1 MKTGFTA
8 DARHDNG
15 QVTLNA
21 IVFRGTPHVTATKT
35 LARTDYPD
43 LLTRICVTPGEAAT
57 YQPLTQN
64 GGTAR
69 GIA

>member
-1 MKTGFTA
+1 MSHIQQA
-8 DARHDNG
+8 YDNR

-21 IVFRGTPHVTATKT
+21 IVFHGTPHVTVTNT

-43 LLTRICVTPGEAAT
+43 LRHPGEAAT

-64 GGTAR
+64 WAVT
-69 GIA
+69 